1 LTDQNQHDPSIQDI
15 KDHKRVNDILLG
27 PLERPALQFFARNMP
42 AWVTPDKLT
51 TFGLFGSVVIFAS
64 YLLTRYN
71 PAFLWLASLGFVINW
86 FGDSLAGTLARYRNI
101 QRPIYGF
108 FVDHSL
114 DAASETMIFIG
125 LGLSPYVR
133 LDLALLALVGY
144 LLMSI
149 LVYIRTCVDGVFKIS
164 YSKLGPTEVRLLA
177 IIANTILFFSSN
189 PQWNTSAGVFGIYD
203 LLVVFVIV
211 ILYGFFIATT
221 AQEIR
226 RLQHVDKRA

>member
-1 LTDQNQHDPSIQDI
+1 MKDQSMQDI
-15 KDHKRVNDILLG
+15 KNHQRVNDILLG

-51 TFGLFGSVVIFAS
+51 TLGLMGSVLIFIS
-64 YLLTRYN
+64 YLLTRWN
-71 PAFLWLASLGFVINW
+71 PAFLWLASLGIFINW
-86 FGDSLAGTLARYRNI
+86 FGDSLDGTLARYRNI

-114 DAASETMIFIG
+114 DAVSETMVFIG

-164 YSKLGPTEVRLLA
+164 YGKLGPTEVRVLA
-177 IIANTILFFSSN
+177 IIANTVLFFSSN
-189 PQWNTSAGVFGIYD
+189 PQWNTSVGTFGVYD
-203 LLVVFVIV
+203 LFVIGV
-211 ILYGFFIATT
+211 IILLYGFFLSTT

-226 RLQHVDKRA
+226 RLQHVD

>member
-1 LTDQNQHDPSIQDI
+1 MDQNTQDPSMQDI
-15 KDHKRVNDILLG
+15 KSHQRINDILLG

-51 TFGLFGSVVIFAS
+51 TLGVLGSVLIFAS
-64 YLLTRYN
+64 YILTSRD

-86 FGDSLAGTLARYRNI
+86 FGDSLDGTLARYRNI

-108 FVDHSL
+108 YVDHSL
-114 DAASETMIFIG
+114 DAASESLIFIG

-164 YSKLGPTEVRLLA
+164 YGKLGPTEVRLIA
-177 IIANTILFFSSN
+177 IIANTVLFFSSN
-189 PQWNTSAGVFGIYD
+189 PQWITSVGTFGVYD
-203 LLVVFVIV
+203 LIVSVIIV
-211 ILYGFFIATT
+211 LLFSFFITT
-221 AQEIR
+221 TFQDIR
-226 RLQHVDKRA
+226 RLQHVDGK

>member
-1 LTDQNQHDPSIQDI
+1 VKDQSMQDI
-15 KDHKRVNDILLG
+15 KNHQRVNDILLG

-42 AWVTPDKLT
+42 AWITPDKLT
-51 TFGLFGSVVIFAS
+51 TLGLMGSVLIFVS
-64 YLLTRYN
+64 YLLTRWN

-86 FGDSLAGTLARYRNI
+86 FGDSLDGTLARYRKI

-108 FVDHSL
+108 FIDHSL
-114 DAASETMIFIG
+114 DAISETLVFIG

-144 LLMSI
+144 LLMSV

-164 YSKLGPTEVRLLA
+164 YGKLGPTEVRVLA
-177 IIANTILFFSSN
+177 IIANTVLFFSSN
-189 PQWNTSAGVFGIYD
+189 PQWNTSVGTFGVYD
-203 LLVVFVIV
+203 LFVIGV
-211 ILYGFFIATT
+211 IILLYGFFLSTT

-226 RLQHVDKRA
+226 RLQHVD